1 MFVRRYDPDYLAAM
15 ALANGPEPKHK
26 MSLGTALSNVRWAE
40 RKAEAEAWAGAAW
53 VAAKRRLAARW
64 MPVAAAIGI
73 LAALVLLGA
82 LNALVALGAVFVLL
96 LATATWPLDSGAII
110 DAIAGN
116 AAAAPGNRLGDTE
129 RKSWRAV
136 VDAIPTAA
144 LALDAAG
151 TLVHHNRLAAEMFPK
166 IKSGQP
172 MSQVSRSPDLL
183 VAVDRALTSEERI
196 DVDLVERVP
205 VERRVAATV
214 SRLARSGAPSSPHVL
229 ITFRDLTEQDRLSQM
244 RADFIANASH
254 ELRTPLASLRAFVE
268 TLQGPARDDVNARTR
283 FLTLMASQAER
294 MTRLIDDLL
303 SLSRVEMRVHLP
315 PRGIVELNETA
326 AYVCQSIEPVA
337 EAAKVKLSL
346 VRDVAAARVRG
357 DREEIVQVLQNL
369 IQNAIKYGRE
379 DGTIEVRVGRDAA
392 RGAGGARVWVSVTD
406 NGPGIAPEHLPRLTE
421 RFYRVNV
428 VSSRE
433 KGGTGLGLAIVKHIM
448 NRHRGELRIASRLG
462 AGSTFTASFEELGA
476 SA

>member
-1 MFVRRYDPDYLAAM
+1 
-15 ALANGPEPKHK
+15 

-40 RKAEAEAWAGAAW
+40 RKAEAGLWARAAWA
-53 VAAKRRLAARW
+53 AAKRRLAARW
-64 MPVAAAIGI
+64 MPIVAAVGI
-73 LAALVLLGA
+73 LAVLVLLGE
-82 LNALVALGAVFVLL
+82 LHGMVAFGAATLLL
-96 LATATWPLDSGAII
+96 LATATWPIDSIAII
-110 DAIAGN
+110 DALSGN
-116 AAAAPGNRLGDTE
+116 TGPNVNRTANAD
-129 RKSWRAV
+129 RKTWRAV

-151 TLVHHNRLAAEMFPK
+151 TLVHHNRLATEMFPK

-183 VAVDRALTSEERI
+183 VAVDRVLASDERI

-214 SRLARSGAPSSPHVL
+214 SRLEGSSASTSPHVL
-229 ITFRDLTEQDRLSQM
+229 VTFRDLTEQDRLAQM

-268 TLQGPARDDVNARTR
+268 TLQGPARDDVAACTR

-326 AYVCQSIEPVA
+326 AYVHQSLEPVA
-337 EAAKVKLSL
+337 EGAKVKLSL
-346 VRDVAAARVRG
+346 VRDETPARIRG
-357 DREEIVQVLQNL
+357 DREEIVQVLQNF

-379 DGTIEVRVGRDAA
+379 GGTIEVRVGRDAP
-392 RGAGGARVWVSVTD
+392 RGAGDARVWVSVVD
-406 NGPGIAPEHLPRLTE
+406 DGPGIAPEHLPRLTE
-421 RFYRVNV
+421 RFYRVSV
-428 VSSRE
+428 ASSRE
-433 KGGTGLGLAIVKHIM
+433 KGGTGLGLAIVKHIV

-462 AGSTFTASFEELGA
+462 AGSSFTASFDELGA
-476 SA
+476 GV

>member
-1 MFVRRYDPDYLAAM
+1 MGERGVGGGQAAAGCALDADRSRYRHSRGVGAARRAARDGRVRGYGAAVTGDGDV
-15 ALANGPEPKHK
+15 AARFAAFID
-26 MSLGTALSNVRWAE
+26 ALSGDTGVVSINRT
-40 RKAEAEAWAGAAW
+40 
-53 VAAKRRLAARW
+53 
-64 MPVAAAIGI
+64 
-73 LAALVLLGA
+73 
-82 LNALVALGAVFVLL
+82 
-96 LATATWPLDSGAII
+96 ATAD
-110 DAIAGN
+110 
-116 AAAAPGNRLGDTE
+116 
-129 RKSWRAV
+129 RKMWHAV

-144 LALDAAG
+144 LALDGAG
-151 TLVHHNRLAAEMFPK
+151 TLVHHNRLATEMFPK

-183 VAVDRALTSEERI
+183 VAVDRVLASDDRI

-214 SRLARSGAPSSPHVL
+214 SRLEGPSASTSPHVL
-229 ITFRDLTEQDRLSQM
+229 VTFRDLTEQDRLAQM

-268 TLQGPARDDVNARTR
+268 TLQGPARDDVAARTR

-326 AYVCQSIEPVA
+326 AYVYQSLEPVA
-337 EAAKVKLSL
+337 EGAKVKLSL
-346 VRDVAAARVRG
+346 VRDETPARIRG

-379 DGTIEVRVGRDAA
+379 GGTIEVRVGRDAA
-392 RGAGGARVWVSVTD
+392 RGAGDARVWVSVAD

-428 VSSRE
+428 TSSRE
-433 KGGTGLGLAIVKHIM
+433 KGGTGLGLAIVKHIV

-462 AGSTFTASFEELGA
+462 AGSTFTASFDELGA
-476 SA
+476 GA

>member
-1 MFVRRYDPDYLAAM
+1 
-15 ALANGPEPKHK
+15 
-26 MSLGTALSNVRWAE
+26 MSYVRWSE
-40 RKAEAEAWAGAAW
+40 RKAEVEAW
-53 VAAKRRLAARW
+53 VAAAWAAAKRRWTARW
-64 MPVAAAIGI
+64 MPIVAAVGI
-73 LAALVLLGA
+73 LTALVLVGA
-82 LNALVALGAVFVLL
+82 LNGVAALIGSLVLM
-96 LATATWPLDSGAII
+96 LATATWPLDSAAIL
-110 DAIAGN
+110 DAISGN
-116 AAAAPGNRLGDTE
+116 TASARARLDEGE
-129 RKSWRAV
+129 RGSWRAV
-136 VDAIPTAA
+136 IDAIPTAA

-172 MSQVSRSPDLL
+172 MSQISRSPDLL
-183 VAVDRALTSEERI
+183 VAVDRALASEQRI

-214 SRLARSGAPSSPHVL
+214 SRLARSMSPASPSVL
-229 ITFRDLTEQDRLSQM
+229 VTFRDLTEQDRLAQM

-283 FLTLMASQAER
+283 FLTLMAHQAER

-315 PRGIVELNETA
+315 PRGIVELNESA
-326 AYVCQSIEPVA
+326 QYVFQSLEPMA
-337 EAAKVKLSL
+337 EAAKVKLSF
-346 VRDVAAARVRG
+346 VRGEAARIRG

-379 DGTIEVRVGRDAA
+379 DGTIEVRIGRDAA
-392 RGAGGARVWVSVTD
+392 RGAGDARVWVSVTD

-421 RFYRVNV
+421 RFYRVNAA
-428 VSSRE
+428 SSRE

-448 NRHRGELRIASRLG
+448 NRHRGELRISSRLG
-462 AGSTFTASFEELGA
+462 AGSTFTASFEELGT

>member
-1 MFVRRYDPDYLAAM
+1 MRRPHVRVVD
-15 ALANGPEPKHK
+15 
-26 MSLGTALSNVRWAE
+26 
-40 RKAEAEAWAGAAW
+40 EA
-53 VAAKRRLAARW
+53 
-64 MPVAAAIGI
+64 
-73 LAALVLLGA
+73 
-82 LNALVALGAVFVLL
+82 
-96 LATATWPLDSGAII
+96 
-110 DAIAGN
+110 
-116 AAAAPGNRLGDTE
+116 E

-183 VAVDRALTSEERI
+183 VAVDRALASEDRI

-214 SRLARSGAPSSPHVL
+214 SRLARSAAPSSPHVL
-229 ITFRDLTEQDRLSQM
+229 VTFRDLTEQDRLAQM

-303 SLSRVEMRVHLP
+303 SLSRVEMRVHLAAA
-315 PRGIVELNETA
+315 RHRRAERDG
-326 AYVCQSIEPVA
+326 AYVYQSLEPVA

-346 VRDVAAARVRG
+346 VRGETPARIRG

-379 DGTIEVRVGRDAA
+379 GGTIEVRVGRDAA
-392 RGAGGARVWVSVTD
+392 RGAGDARVWVSVAD

-421 RFYRVNV
+421 RFYRVNAA
-428 VSSRE
+428 SSRE
-433 KGGTGLGLAIVKHIM
+433 KGGTGLGP
-448 NRHRGELRIASRLG
+448 RHRQAHHQPPPRRIAHRLAPRRRLDLHGELRGARHLRLALAVSPCNPRRG
-462 AGSTFTASFEELGA
+462 RVARPWRPDDGTERLARLRKF
-476 SA
+476 

>member
-1 MFVRRYDPDYLAAM
+1 MFEWRYDPDYQTGM
-15 ALANGPEPKHK
+15 ALANDPEPKHK
-26 MSLGTALSNVRWAE
+26 MSLVTALSNVRWSE
-40 RKAEAEAWAGAAW
+40 RKAVAEARAGAAW
-53 VAAKRRLAARW
+53 QAAKRRLAARW

-73 LAALVLLGA
+73 LIALVLLGA
-82 LNALVALGAVFVLL
+82 LQGLAALGAVLL
-96 LATATWPLDSGAII
+96 LLLVTATWPLDSGAII
-110 DAIAGN
+110 DAISGN
-116 AAAAPGNRLGDTE
+116 TTVVATRQGDGE
-129 RKSWRAV
+129 RRSWRAV

-183 VAVDRALTSEERI
+183 VAVDRALASEERI
-196 DVDLVERVP
+196 DVELIERVP

-214 SRLARSGAPSSPHVL
+214 SRLARSSSPSSPHVL
-229 ITFRDLTEQDRLSQM
+229 VTFRDLTEQDRLSQM

-254 ELRTPLASLRAFVE
+254 ELRTPVASLRAFVE

-283 FLTLMASQAER
+283 FLQLMASQAER

-326 AYVCQSIEPVA
+326 AYVFQSLEPVA

-346 VRDVAAARVRG
+346 VRDDTAARIRG
-357 DREEIVQVLQNL
+357 DREEVVQVLQNL

-379 DGTIEVRVGRDAA
+379 DGTIEVRVGRDAP
-392 RGAGGARVWVSVTD
+392 RGAGGRRVWVSVSD

-428 VSSRE
+428 ASSRE

-448 NRHRGELRIASRLG
+448 NRHRGDLRIASRLG
-462 AGSTFTASFEELGA
+462 AGSTFTASFDELGA
-476 SA
+476 GS

>member
-1 MFVRRYDPDYLAAM
+1 
-15 ALANGPEPKHK
+15 
-26 MSLGTALSNVRWAE
+26 MSYVRWTE
-40 RKAEAEAWAGAAW
+40 RKAGVEARVAAAWA
-53 VAAKRRLAARW
+53 AAKRRWTVRW
-64 MPVAAAIGI
+64 MPIVAAVGILTVLVMAGALSGIAALIGI
-73 LAALVLLGA
+73 LILM
-82 LNALVALGAVFVLL
+82 
-96 LATATWPLDSGAII
+96 LATATWPLDSGAIL
-110 DAIAGN
+110 DAISGN
-116 AAAAPGNRLGDTE
+116 TAPARARLDDAE
-129 RKSWRAV
+129 RASWRAV
-136 VDAIPTAA
+136 IDAIPTAA

-166 IKSGQP
+166 IKNGQP
-172 MSQVSRSPDLL
+172 MSQISRSPDLL
-183 VAVDRALTSEERI
+183 VAVDRALASEKRI

-214 SRLARSGAPSSPHVL
+214 SRLARSTLPASPSVL
-229 ITFRDLTEQDRLSQM
+229 VTFRDLTEQDRLAQM

-268 TLQGPARDDVNARTR
+268 TLQGPARDDVTARTR

-315 PRGIVELNETA
+315 PRGIVELNESA
-326 AYVCQSIEPVA
+326 AYVVQSLEPVA
-337 EAAKVKLSL
+337 DAAKVKVTL
-346 VRDVAAARVRG
+346 VRDETPARIRG
-357 DREEIVQVLQNL
+357 DREEIVQVVQNL

-379 DGTIEVRVGRDAA
+379 DGTVEVRVGREAP
-392 RGAGGARVWVSVTD
+392 RGAGDARVWVSVTD

-433 KGGTGLGLAIVKHIM
+433 KGGTGLGLAIVKHIL
-448 NRHRGELRIASRLG
+448 NRHRAELRIASRLG
-462 AGSTFTASFEELGA
+462 AGSTFTASFEELGT